1 MCNAGHQNS
10 TKSFNNMLKVER
22 FCVMPG
28 MKTERSYFNFMPI
41 QHCVIQGMQIER
53 NCFNFMPKG
62 EN

>member
-1 MCNAGHQNS
+1 
-10 TKSFNNMLKVER
+10 MLKAER

-41 QHCVIQGMQIER
+41 QHCVIQGMQIEK
-53 NCFNFMPKG
+53 NCFNFKPKG